1 MSLHTTVTCDAFSAT
16 SEPAAT
22 YSIASLLLRRSIL
35 GQAAVFVRL
44 THRIMAFPDM
54 DPNEAI
60 EKLARRK
67 RVCLIWKA
75 DSLAERI
82 VEIRRSQPGRKTLSA
97 ERIIREVNAVTDGLV
112 HLDQC
117 EIGEVAAAASCPEL
131 SDICPYVDPAQ
142 GLKTVAQRRERRHLI
157 LNDSRSKLGGN
168 YWALDGDRCRPDHHI
183 GLPHQRAVSE
193 ADRASV
199 PIDRGGWASIF
210 TEYLRYT
217 LAFDGVPSWTWRS
230 GNRWMS

>member
-1 MSLHTTVTCDAFSAT
+1 MARIASFVVHTTVTCDAFSAT

-22 YSIASLLLRRSIL
+22 HSIASLLLRRSIL

-67 RVCLIWKA
+67 RVCLIWKV
-75 DSLAERI
+75 DS
-82 VEIRRSQPGRKTLSA
+82 PA

-117 EIGEVAAAASCPEL
+117 ETGEVAAAASCPEL
-131 SDICPYVDPAQ
+131 SNICPYVDPAQ
-142 GLKTVAQRRERRHLI
+142 GLKTVAQRCERRHLI
-157 LNDSRSKLGGN
+157 LNDSRSKPGGN

-183 GLPHQRAVSE
+183 GLPH
-193 ADRASV
+193 
-199 PIDRGGWASIF
+199 
-210 TEYLRYT
+210 
-217 LAFDGVPSWTWRS
+217 
-230 GNRWMS
+230 